1 MPPPPLVTDY
11 DTMGG
16 ASGPRWKSTWA
27 GVRYPLALSSET
39 QFTTSYE
46 TGFASA
52 EYDKGFVAADGSLFR
67 FDPVYSTTS
76 RTATSADYGIDVGP
90 PRVGVFVLSGG
101 TTSPG
106 TIQPVLDIEDL
117 DQLKGELVTM
127 TFGTFGIN
135 VDAYTNPPFRET
147 VAPDLGNFTSIG
159 KLYKF

>member
-27 GVRYPLALSSET
+27 AVRYPLALSSET
-39 QFTTSYE
+39 QFTTSYA

-52 EYDKGFVAADGSLFR
+52 EYDKGFAAADGSLFR
-67 FDPVYSTTS
+67 FDAIYNSTS
-76 RTATSADYGIDVGP
+76 RTATTAVYGTDIGP
-90 PRVGVFVLSGG
+90 PRVGAFILDGG
-101 TTSPG
+101 SISAG

-117 DQLKGELVTM
+117 GQLNGELVTM
-127 TFGTFGIN
+127 TGGTFNISG
-135 VDAYTNPPFRET
+135 DAYTNPPFRQT